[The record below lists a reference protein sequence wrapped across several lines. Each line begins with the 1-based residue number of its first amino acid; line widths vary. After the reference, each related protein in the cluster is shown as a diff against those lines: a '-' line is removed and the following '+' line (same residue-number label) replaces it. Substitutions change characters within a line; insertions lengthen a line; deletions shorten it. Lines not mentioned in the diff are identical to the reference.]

1 MHFRLPSI
9 AHGVAS
15 FLWAAFFGL
24 FIYFGAV
31 AVGVSSAMAAVSAVV
46 AAFVIFLF
54 VRLYGEDEP
63 RRP

>member
-15 FLWAAFFGL
+15 FLWALFFGV
-24 FIYFGAV
+24 FIYFGAQS
-31 AVGVSSAMAAVSAVV
+31 VGVSRAMSAVSAVV
-46 AAFVIFLF
+46 CAFAIFLF
-54 VRLYGEDEP
+54 VRLYGEEEP